1 LKHYLNQ
8 KVGKMRHLSYSIK
21 NIKELEEIL
30 SSTEIK
36 AQGNSS
42 SILVQ
47 VFSANT
53 DEEWIEEATSSI
65 SKRLPQAVIVGAT
78 TVGEV
83 IFGKTY
89 TNSTAIGFSFF
100 DITTLHVISKE
111 CDTTQ
116 EFDMGKVI
124 VNEISTIDEHIAGVL
139 LLSTPLNIDVASLLE
154 GIKTSESSY
163 PIFGAGA
170 GNYSSMDNSL
180 VFSNQWI
187 KSKGAVAV
195 VFTGEELQI
204 DYRTYLGWKPLSQ
217 EMTITKVEGML
228 VKTIDNRPAFEVY
241 DKYLGLP
248 NDESFFL
255 NVLEFPVL
263 LQRDGEELARVPV
276 FVDEDGGIQFV
287 ADIHEGEKIR
297 IGYGDPDLI
306 INDSAQMHQLVQ
318 KFQPEAIFLFTCG
331 CRRFLMQELVELETA
346 PFQKVAPTFGFYTY
360 GEFLGTP
367 SNLQLLNST
376 MVIVSFREGKTKIF
390 SNSSAKIVNDTPKD
404 SSDPY
409 LNKHGRIISRLVHF
423 VEAVTSE
430 LAEKNVELN
439 QLYVTDQLTGL
450 YNRHKLDEVL
460 LYEFDRVQRYKASL
474 GLIILDIDHFKEVND
489 TYGHQVGDDVLSS
502 LSKILRDNA
511 RKSDTV
517 GRWGGEEF
525 LIICPESDLKGLIQ
539 YAEKLRKLIEGFPFD
554 KVGHKTSCFGLAMY
568 QEGDTI
574 ETIISKADKALYK
587 AKNSGR
593 NRVES
598 VY

>member
-1 LKHYLNQ
+1 MK
-8 KVGKMRHLSYSIK
+8 HLSYSVK
-21 NIKELEEIL
+21 NINELEEIL
-30 SSTEIK
+30 YSSEIK
-36 AQGNSS
+36 AQANFS

-47 VFSANT
+47 VFSADT
-53 DEEWIEEATSSI
+53 DGKWIKKVTTSI
-65 SKRLPQAVIVGAT
+65 SKQLPQAVIVGAT

-89 TNSTAIGFSFF
+89 TSSTVIGFSFF
-100 DITTLHVISKE
+100 DTTTLHVISKE
-111 CDTTQ
+111 FDNAK
-116 EFDMGKVI
+116 EFDTGKVI
-124 VNEISTIDEHIAGVL
+124 ASEISTIDEHIAGVL
-139 LLSTPLNIDVASLLE
+139 LLSTPLSIDVASLLE

-163 PIFGAGA
+163 PIFGGGA
-170 GNYSSMDNSL
+170 GDYASMNNSL
-180 VFSNQWI
+180 VFSKQWI

-195 VFTGEELQI
+195 VFLGKELQI

-217 EMTITKVEGML
+217 EMTITKADGML

-248 NDESFFL
+248 NDENFFL
-255 NVLEFPVL
+255 NVLEFPIL
-263 LQRDGEELARVPV
+263 LQRDGKELARVPV
-276 FVDEDGGIQFV
+276 FVDEEGGIQFV

-297 IGYGDPDLI
+297 IGYGDPGLI
-306 INDSAQMHQLVQ
+306 INDSAQIHQLVQ
-318 KFQPEAIFLFTCG
+318 TFHPEAIFLYTCG

-346 PFQKVAPTFGFYTY
+346 PFQEVAPTFGFYTY
-360 GEFLGTP
+360 GEFFGTP

-376 MVIVSFREGKTKIF
+376 MLIVSFREGEVKA
-390 SNSSAKIVNDTPKD
+390 SNNTLSKIVNEVPEDT
-404 SSDPY
+404 SDPY
-409 LNKHGRIISRLVHF
+409 LNKHGRIVSRLVHF

-460 LYEFDRVQRYKASL
+460 IYEFDRVQRYKASL
-474 GLIILDIDHFKEVND
+474 GVIMLDIDHFKQVND
-489 TYGHQVGDDVLSS
+489 THGHQVGDDVLSNIS
-502 LSKILRDNA
+502 NILQNNA

-587 AKNSGR
+587 AKNNGR

-598 VY
+598 V